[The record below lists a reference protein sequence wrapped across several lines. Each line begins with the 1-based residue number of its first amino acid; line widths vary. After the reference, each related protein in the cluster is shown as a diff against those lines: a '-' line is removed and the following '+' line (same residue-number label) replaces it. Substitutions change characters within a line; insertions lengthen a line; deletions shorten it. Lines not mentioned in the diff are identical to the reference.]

1 MSHAAWIILTGCV
14 VGTSCAVLG
23 CFLVLRKIAMLGDAI
38 SHAVLPGI
46 VLAFLITAS
55 RSSLPMFIGAVAI
68 GGLTAFVV
76 QYLSEKGVQGDAA
89 IGVTFTSLF
98 AIGVVL
104 VSVYGG
110 QVDLDLDCVLYGEIA
125 YVPFDVVRFH
135 GAELGPRAIWV
146 NGILLAVNLLV
157 LGVLYKQ
164 FTLCAFDPETA
175 AAVGIPV
182 TTMHYVLMGLVAVTT
197 VGAFESVGAILV
209 VAMLIVPAATA
220 FLLSGSLSAMLLV
233 ASVASI
239 VASFAGYSL
248 ATTVDGSI
256 AGAMATVSG
265 ALFVGALVFSPRQG
279 VLSRVWTRRQM
290 RRRIEEED
298 LLLWAGRHAEAAVGA
313 GFTLDE
319 AIAGGGVA
327 KRIPSIL
334 GRLQRAGLFAAEVAR
349 FVLTAKGASIAREL
363 IRRHRLYESYL
374 GDLGYPPDHV
384 HAPADRVEHYIPDA
398 LTERVGQETKF
409 PERDPHDRP
418 IPRVREESDQ

>member
-164 FTLCAFDPETA
+164 FKLCAFDPETA

-182 TTMHYVLMGLVAVTT
+182 TAMHYVLMGLVAVTT
-197 VGAFESVGAILV
+197 VGAFERRSQLSCFSFSAGSNSLVLFDNIFLCNIFLAIT
-209 VAMLIVPAATA
+209 ALIASKPPLAVDNPAPIT
-220 FLLSGSLSAMLLV
+220 
-233 ASVASI
+233 
-239 VASFAGYSL
+239 
-248 ATTVDGSI
+248 
-256 AGAMATVSG
+256 
-265 ALFVGALVFSPRQG
+265 
-279 VLSRVWTRRQM
+279 
-290 RRRIEEED
+290 
-298 LLLWAGRHAEAAVGA
+298 
-313 GFTLDE
+313 
-319 AIAGGGVA
+319 
-327 KRIPSIL
+327 
-334 GRLQRAGLFAAEVAR
+334 
-349 FVLTAKGASIAREL
+349 
-363 IRRHRLYESYL
+363 
-374 GDLGYPPDHV
+374 PPIINN
-384 HAPADRVEHYIPDA
+384 PTI
-398 LTERVGQETKF
+398 
-409 PERDPHDRP
+409 
-418 IPRVREESDQ
+418 